1 MEPLSNIEI
10 FYSEY
15 IDENRIYLIEDE
27 INHCINVFRKK
38 INDII
43 FITDGKGNLYKAKI
57 FDIKKEK
64 LASQIIEKISFQNT
78 TENIFIC
85 IPLLKNKDRF
95 RFAIEKSVEMGI
107 TRFFFFNSDR
117 SITSKFDET
126 KTKKIMI
133 ETLKQ
138 SIRTFL
144 PDFKF
149 FTSFKEMIRM
159 INNVEQIFVFDL
171 ESKGPFNKNLT
182 KQNQFNFFIFG
193 PEGGLSKL
201 ELDLIPMNRIFK
213 LSSGRLR
220 SETAIVKL
228 VSIIT

>member
-78 TENIFIC
+78 TENVFIC

-117 SITSKFDET
+117 SIASKFDEA
-126 KTKKIMI
+126 KIKKIMI

-144 PDFKF
+144 PDFVY
-149 FTSFKEMIRM
+149 FTSFYKMIES
-159 INNVEQIFVFDL
+159 INSEEQIFVFDL
-171 ESKGPFNKNLT
+171 EAKRPFNKNLT
-182 KQNQFNFFIFG
+182 KPNQLNYFIIG
-193 PEGGLSKL
+193 PEGGLSKS
-201 ELDLIPMNRIFK
+201 ELDLIPINRIFN
-213 LSSGRLR
+213 LSNARLR
-220 SETAIVKL
+220 SETAIIKL